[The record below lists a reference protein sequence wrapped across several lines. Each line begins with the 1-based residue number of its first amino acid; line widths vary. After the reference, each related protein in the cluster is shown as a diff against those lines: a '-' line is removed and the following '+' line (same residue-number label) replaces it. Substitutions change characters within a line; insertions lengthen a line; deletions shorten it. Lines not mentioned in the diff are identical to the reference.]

1 MLPKRFCVK
10 CGIEES
16 EDNPIIDGLCL
27 NCLLKE
33 RRIVEIHSIIKV
45 NYCKVCGAVQ
55 LHGKWTEPLDFDS
68 AVIRVI
74 ESYLEKPRGLYSY
87 VEKPYVSNIEFL
99 TKSSWSTHVRVEIS
113 AFIASRKVSQK
124 YDVVIRLN
132 PTICPRCIMR
142 RSGDYT
148 VLVQLRAPK
157 NLLRDFRQFIKVA
170 EKHIPEEVALNIV
183 DIIDKG
189 NNVDILF
196 YEKGAAN
203 KFVSIL
209 KHFGNFK
216 EKRSFEEVGIDRHG
230 KKRRRT
236 VISLHFIKE

>member
-1 MLPKRFCVK
+1 MPKKFCAR
-10 CGIEES
+10 CGVEES

-27 NCLLKE
+27 NCLLEEKK
-33 RRIVEIHSIIKV
+33 IFEIPSIIKV

-55 LHGKWTEPLDFDS
+55 LHGKWTDPTDITS
-68 AVIRVI
+68 AVLRVL
-74 ESYLEKPRGLYSY
+74 ENYLEKPKVLYSY
-87 VEKPYVSNIEFL
+87 VEKPYISNIEFL
-99 TKSSWSTHVRVEIS
+99 TESSWSTHVRVEIS
-113 AFIASRKVSQK
+113 AIIAGKKISKK
-124 YDVVIRLN
+124 YNVTVRLN

-157 NLLRDFRQFIKVA
+157 RLKGEFRRFIKMV

-183 DIIDKG
+183 DIVDKG
-189 NNVDILF
+189 NSVDVLF
-196 YEKGAAN
+196 YERGAAN

-209 KHFGNFK
+209 KRFGRLT
-216 EKRSFEEVGIDRHG
+216 EKRSYEEVGIDRHG

-236 VISLHFIKE
+236 VISLHFSK

>member
-1 MLPKRFCVK
+1 MPKRFCVI
-10 CGIEES
+10 CGAEES

-33 RRIVEIHSIIKV
+33 RKIFNIPSMIKV

-55 LHGKWTEPLDFDS
+55 LHGKWTEPLDFTS
-68 AVIRVI
+68 AVIRVL
-74 ESYLEKPRGLYSY
+74 ESYLEKPKALYTY
-87 VEKPYVSNIEFL
+87 IEKPFISHVEFL
-99 TKSSWSTHVRVEIS
+99 TESSWSTHVKIEVS
-113 AFIASRKVSQK
+113 AIIAGRKVSQQ
-124 YDVVIRLN
+124 YDVIVRLN

-157 NLLRDFRQFIKVA
+157 KLEPEFRKFIRVA
-170 EKHIPEEVALNIV
+170 EKYIPEEVALNIV

-189 NNVDILF
+189 NSVDVLF
-196 YEKGAAN
+196 YERGAAN

-209 KHFGNFK
+209 KRFGHLK
-216 EKRSFEEVGIDRHG
+216 EKRSYEEVGIDRHG

-236 VISLHFIKE
+236 VISLHYSGK